1 MSRGLSSAESGGL
14 SAGLRVEGPLGA
26 RKRAFVAGTYELAD
40 RVRGVDE
47 GVGGRRRHVAVERV
61 GSLGALAEAF
71 EGVPS
76 RSTPGRRSVACNGD
90 YPLRPVVVGCRL
102 TAAVGRSG
110 ERFDFLEKR
119 QGVGAVRLNRADG
132 RHSAGLSERSRNAIG
147 GRPLPVVG
155 AGQERED
162 VLAVGVDGVSQPVET
177 VDRLEQLAGGEVRL
191 VECREPAGV
200 DEPSSPAVLS
210 EVVSEGVDSGPRER
224 AGGVA
229 EPVAV
234 RRQVQIDGRVRVHG
248 AVVDADAPET
258 AAARTRDRP
267 RLVVRPPRPARST
280 LAFAPNS
287 HRSTVRRVGPKRLG
301 SRGSTASLSA
311 SRSFLLRSRM
321 GRSMGLD
328 DDAREYHREEPPG
341 KIAIETTKPT
351 NTQRDL
357 SLAYSP
363 GVAAPCR
370 DIAADPDSV
379 FEYTAK
385 GNLVAVVS
393 NGSAVLGLGDI
404 GATASKP
411 VMEGKGVL
419 FKRFADIDVFDIE
432 LDIDAVEPFCETV
445 QAMEPTFGGVN
456 LEDIKAPECF
466 EIESRLREE
475 MDVPVFHDDQHGTAI
490 ISGAALMNAVDISE
504 KELSEI
510 EIVFSGAGASAIA
523 TARFYV
529 SLGARKENI
538 TMCDS
543 SGIITEA
550 RAASGDVNEYKSEFA
565 KNTGGGD
572 LADAMA
578 GADVFVGLS
587 VGGIVSPEMVRSM
600 AANPI
605 LFAMANPDP
614 EITYADAK
622 NARDDTVIM
631 ATGRSDYPNMVNNV
645 LGFPFL
651 FRGALDVR
659 ATEINE
665 EMKAAA
671 AEALAELARQ
681 DVPDAVVKAY
691 GDDPLQFGPDYVIP
705 KPLDPRVLFEV
716 APRVAEAA
724 IESGC
729 ARTDIDLQRYR
740 ERLEARLGKSREM
753 MRVVLNKAKS
763 DPKRI
768 ALAEG
773 TDGKMIRAAHQLSEQ
788 GIAEPVLLGDEDTI
802 ARTVSEL
809 GLSFRPEVVDP
820 NDRDVSAYGEQLH
833 ELRKRKGVTRGEADQ
848 LVSRDT
854 NYLASAMVKAGDV
867 DAMLTG
873 LTHHYPSALR
883 PPLEVVGSAAE
894 TDTVAGVYMLTFRD
908 RVVFCA
914 DTTVTQDPDAETLA
928 EITRHTATL
937 ARRFNVEP
945 RAAVLS
951 YSDFGS
957 VDNERTRTPRDAV
970 EILHGDDGVD
980 FPVDGEMQADTAVV
994 DDILNGT
1001 YEFSEL
1007 DEAANVLVFP
1017 NLEAGNIGYKL
1028 LQRLGGAE
1036 ATGPMLVGM
1045 DKPVHVLQR
1054 DDEVKDIVNLASVAV
1069 VDAQE

>member
-1 MSRGLSSAESGGL
+1 
-14 SAGLRVEGPLGA
+14 
-26 RKRAFVAGTYELAD
+26 
-40 RVRGVDE
+40 
-47 GVGGRRRHVAVERV
+47 
-61 GSLGALAEAF
+61 
-71 EGVPS
+71 
-76 RSTPGRRSVACNGD
+76 
-90 YPLRPVVVGCRL
+90 
-102 TAAVGRSG
+102 
-110 ERFDFLEKR
+110 
-119 QGVGAVRLNRADG
+119 
-132 RHSAGLSERSRNAIG
+132 
-147 GRPLPVVG
+147 
-155 AGQERED
+155 
-162 VLAVGVDGVSQPVET
+162 
-177 VDRLEQLAGGEVRL
+177 
-191 VECREPAGV
+191 
-200 DEPSSPAVLS
+200 
-210 EVVSEGVDSGPRER
+210 
-224 AGGVA
+224 
-229 EPVAV
+229 
-234 RRQVQIDGRVRVHG
+234 
-248 AVVDADAPET
+248 
-258 AAARTRDRP
+258 
-267 RLVVRPPRPARST
+267 
-280 LAFAPNS
+280 
-287 HRSTVRRVGPKRLG
+287 
-301 SRGSTASLSA
+301 
-311 SRSFLLRSRM
+311 
-321 GRSMGLD
+321 MGLD
-328 DDAREYHREEPPG
+328 DDAREYHREDPPG
-341 KIAIETTKPT
+341 KLEISTTKPT

-370 DIAADPDSV
+370 DIAADPDRV

-404 GATASKP
+404 GAAASKP

-419 FKRFADIDVFDIE
+419 FKRFADIDVFDVE
-432 LDIDAVEPFCETV
+432 LDIDDVEPFCDAV
-445 QAMEPTFGGVN
+445 SAMEPTFGGVN

-466 EIESRLREE
+466 EIETRLREQ

-490 ISGAALMNAVDISE
+490 ISGAALINAADIVD
-504 KELSEI
+504 KEFEDL

-529 SLGARKENI
+529 SLGAKRENI

-543 SGIITEA
+543 SGIITET
-550 RAASGDVNEYKSEFA
+550 RAAAGDVNEYKREFA
-565 KNTGGGD
+565 SDVVGGD
-572 LADAMA
+572 LADALA

-587 VGGIVSPEMVRSM
+587 VGGIVSQAMVRSM
-600 AANPI
+600 ADDPI

-614 EITYADAK
+614 EITYEDAK
-622 NARDDTVIM
+622 AARDYTVIV

-665 EMKAAA
+665 QMKRAAA
-671 AEALAELARQ
+671 RALAQLARK

-691 GDDPLQFGPDYVIP
+691 GDDPLQFGPEYVIP

-716 APRVAEAA
+716 APAVARAA
-724 IESGC
+724 MESGS
-729 ARTDIDLQRYR
+729 ARTAVDIEQYR

-753 MRVVLNKAKS
+753 MRVVLNKAKN

-773 TDGKMIRAAHQLSEQ
+773 TDEKMIRAAYQLTEQ
-788 GIAEPVLLGDEDTI
+788 GIAKPVLLGDSDEI
-802 ARTVSEL
+802 ARTAAEL
-809 GLSFRPEVVDP
+809 GLSFQPEIVDP
-820 NDRDVSAYGEQLH
+820 TERDVSAYGDRLY
-833 ELRKRKGVTRGEADQ
+833 ELRKRKGITQREAAE
-848 LVSRDT
+848 LVRRDT
-854 NYLASAMVKAGDV
+854 NYLGSVMVKTGDA

-883 PPLEVVGSAAE
+883 PPLQVIGSAAD
-894 TDTVAGVYMLTFRD
+894 TDTVAGVYLLTFKN

-914 DTTVTQDPDAETLA
+914 DTTVNQDPDSETLA
-928 EITRHTATL
+928 EITRHTAAL

-951 YSDFGS
+951 YSNFGS
-957 VDNERTRTPRDAV
+957 VDNAGTRKPRQAV
-970 EILHGDDGVD
+970 ELLHADDGVD

-994 DDILNGT
+994 DEILEGT

-1036 ATGPMLVGM
+1036 AIGPMLVGM
-1045 DKPVHVLQR
+1045 DEPVHVLQR
-1054 DDEVKDIVNLASVAV
+1054 GDEVKDIVNLASVAV